1 VKEERINFMSQ
12 ISQVSSERIGTW
24 SIPEKQSNLE
34 FHKRLDGSF
43 FVKWFEKISDENAV
57 EREQIDESRIT
68 VRTKEELNEPV
79 SHLFKDLPL
88 ELKKKLIHAGENMP
102 AMQKNVTFINFGQ
115 GTSLDISCPGI
126 SLKSMENFYDIS

>member
-1 VKEERINFMSQ
+1 MSQ
-12 ISQVSSERIGTW
+12 ISQVISERIGTW

-43 FVKWFEKISDENAV
+43 FVKWFEKISEENAI
-57 EREQIDESRIT
+57 EKEQIDESRIT
-68 VRTKEELNEPV
+68 VRTTERLNEPV
-79 SHLFKDLPL
+79 SHLFKDIPL

-102 AMQKNVTFINFGQ
+102 AIQKNVTFINFCQ

-126 SLKSMENFYDIS
+126 SLKSMESFYDIS